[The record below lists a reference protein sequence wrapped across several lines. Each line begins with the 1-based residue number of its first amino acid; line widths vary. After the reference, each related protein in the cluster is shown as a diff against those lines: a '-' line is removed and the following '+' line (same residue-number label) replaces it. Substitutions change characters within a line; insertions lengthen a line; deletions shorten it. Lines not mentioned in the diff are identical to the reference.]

1 MYLIFGFIFCF
12 LLFIDIAT
20 KVLATQITKS
30 IIIIPDFFKLTYL
43 ENKGAAWG
51 IGQNST
57 FLFIVFSFLFIG
69 GVVFFLYNFKIKD
82 KVVFFSIASVL
93 SGAAGNLLDRIF
105 NGYVIDFFDFCILEY
120 NFPIFNVADICI
132 VVGMFIIMFRLLVS
146 NDDLMIRRKHNVYKN
161 K

>member
-12 LLFIDIAT
+12 LLFIDIVT

-69 GVVFFLYNFKIKD
+69 GVVFFFYKFNIND
-82 KVVFFSIASVL
+82 KVFF
-93 SGAAGNLLDRIF
+93 
-105 NGYVIDFFDFCILEY
+105 
-120 NFPIFNVADICI
+120 
-132 VVGMFIIMFRLLVS
+132 FII
-146 NDDLMIRRKHNVYKN
+146 
-161 K
+161 